1 MSQSYGFNRKRISQA
16 VFSAIAGTMI
26 AGSAQAQIQEV
37 MVTATKRE
45 ESSQDIPVAVQALG
59 QETLEQMGVA
69 NFQDY
74 LVQLPGI
81 TAGGSGPGQN
91 TIYIR
96 GIASTTPNLTVAGV
110 AGLAPNVSFYLD
122 EQPLTQP
129 GRNLDVY
136 TADMQRV
143 EVLSGPQGTLFGASS
158 QAGAVRMITNKPDF
172 SGTYAK
178 LKTGTS
184 FTKGGEMN
192 NKVEAVFNLPV
203 NDSFALRGV
212 FFNDDQGGYIDNVA
226 GTRTTRESAR
236 FRPAGTVRDNGVPV
250 SDVRAGFQAG
260 SDLSDVEF
268 LEADNA
274 ALVEEDFNDTTYSGA
289 RFSALWQINPDWKLN
304 VSHMRQR
311 LESDGVFFTDPE
323 LDDMEIQRFEDDELS
338 DDFHNTAW
346 TFEGR
351 LAMLDVVYTGAFTDR
366 DSEQTVDYTDYMFVG
381 QYFPYYTCDTA
392 VVYPGYV
399 ESTPDTPSGT
409 CQAPNA
415 LVKSDTGVETWT
427 HEVRFNTPKEHRIFA
442 TSGLFYSDQE
452 IVERNDFFYFG
463 SINSVGADNETPG
476 FVDNFPLTNAAATP
490 GDVGNETQGFFSDPG
505 PLPTG
510 AIFRN
515 DVKRTD
521 EKLGVF
527 SEVTFVVVPNRLE
540 LIGGAR
546 YYDIEV
552 DLEGS
557 ANSSFFNRR
566 SAVFGPNAGLP
577 ADEVADAQLGGTNIS
592 AQFAPDNTVGAPDT
606 ASTDGVIYKATVNWT
621 PSAGQR
627 YYFTFSQG
635 FRPGLLNRPG
645 GVEGPGDF
653 TVPFELD
660 TDTIDNFEL
669 GWKLDLLDNSLR
681 FNGNAFFADI
691 GELQTTIFDP
701 RIVNL
706 FFSDNAADAEV
717 LGVEGDV
724 TWAPASVPGLTVSG
738 AFSVLDTE
746 ITDVLTPTEDVSEGD
761 ELAFAPELQGNL
773 RARYEWDLDNGLRAH
788 VMPHLSYSDEAFTD
802 IVNINRQKLDSWVM
816 LGLTA
821 GVSTSTWSAELF
833 VDNLTDEEA
842 ELSGDFV
849 FDRSRV
855 TVARPLTAGIR
866 LSYDFN

>member
-1 MSQSYGFNRKRISQA
+1 MNRLHAFNRKRLSQA

-37 MVTATKRE
+37 LVTSTKRE
-45 ESSQDIPVAVQALG
+45 KSSQDIPVAVEALD
-59 QETLEQMGVA
+59 QETLEQKGVA

-74 LVQLPGI
+74 LVELPGV

-136 TADMQRV
+136 TADMERV

-172 SGTYAK
+172 SGTYGK
-178 LKTGTS
+178 LKAGTS
-184 FTKGGEMN
+184 FTKGGEMS

-203 NDSFALRGV
+203 NDSLALRGV

-226 GTRTTRESAR
+226 GTRTTRDSAR
-236 FRPAGTVRDNGVPV
+236 FRPAGTERGNGVPV
-250 SDVRAGFQAG
+250 SDVRAGFQANA
-260 SDLSDVEF
+260 DLSDVEF

-274 ALVEEDFNDTTYSGA
+274 ALVEDDFNDTTYSGA
-289 RFSALWQINPDWKLN
+289 RFSALWRINPDWTLN

-338 DDFHNTAW
+338 DDFDNTAW

-366 DSEQTVDYTDYMFVG
+366 NSEQTVDYTDYMFVG

-409 CQAPNA
+409 CQPPNA

-427 HEVRFNTPKEHRIFA
+427 HEVRFNTPEHHRVFA

-452 IVERNDFFYFG
+452 IVERNDFMYFG
-463 SINSVGADNETPG
+463 SIDSVGADNETPG
-476 FVDNFPLTNAAATP
+476 FADNFPLTNASVTP

-505 PLPTG
+505 PFPTG
-510 AIFRN
+510 TIFRN

-527 SEVTFVVVPNRLE
+527 SEVTFVVVPDRLE

-577 ADEVADAQLGGTNIS
+577 ADEVTDAQLGGTNIS

-621 PSAGQR
+621 PASGQR

-669 GWKLDLLDNSLR
+669 GWKLDLLDNTLR

-706 FFSDNAADAEV
+706 FFSDNAADAEI
-717 LGVEGDV
+717 LGLEGSV

-746 ITDVLTPTEDVSEGD
+746 ITEVLTPTEDVSEGD
-761 ELAFAPELQGNL
+761 ELAFAPEFQGNIQ
-773 RARYEWDLDNGLRAH
+773 ARYEWDLTSDLRAH
-788 VMPHLSYSDEAFTD
+788 VMPHLSYSDESFTD
-802 IVNINRQKLDSWVM
+802 IININRQDLDSWVM

-866 LSYDFN
+866 VSYDFN